1 PVLGFAIVYLR
12 GRWVSGKF
20 SLGSVT
26 GIIAIVA
33 TVWVVLQLVNIAWP
47 RAVNDLPVMDWSIVI
62 GAAVLTILGLIAY
75 MTVRRN
81 IPDMTGVEVTDDQIG
96 EEMRPDGLG

>member
-1 PVLGFAIVYLR
+1 M
-12 GRWVSGKF
+12 
-20 SLGSVT
+20 
-26 GIIAIVA
+26 
-33 TVWVVLQLVNIAWP
+33 
-47 RAVNDLPVMDWSIVI
+47 NDLPVMDWSIVI